1 MMTFLGQADV
11 AESATNS
18 VDEATTF
25 MTTVVE
31 FLKANGS
38 SFVLEIVVALVI
50 LVVGRMVAGS
60 LRNGLKKVMLAR
72 GIDPSLSGFLG
83 SLVYFAIMA
92 FTIIAVIGRFGVQT
106 ASFVAILGAAGFA
119 IGMALQGTL
128 ANFAS
133 GVMLLLF
140 RPFTTGDFIDAGGI
154 VGTVKDI
161 QIFSTTIAT
170 GDNIRVTVPNGQLYG
185 GVIKNYNG
193 YDTRRVDMIMGIG
206 YGSDINKAMDII
218 RELLTNDERVLKDPG
233 ISIAVGELA
242 DSSVNI
248 KVRPWVNA
256 SDYWGVHGDF
266 HKSCKEAFDAA
277 GIDIPFPQTVVH
289 MNKLE
294 D

>member
-1 MMTFLGQADV
+1 MMSFLGQVDV
-11 AESATNS
+11 AGSAAKS
-18 VDEATTF
+18 VAETTTF
-25 MTTVVE
+25 MTTALE
-31 FLKANGS
+31 FLKANGPKYA
-38 SFVLEIVVALVI
+38 LEIIIALVI
-50 LVVGRMVAGS
+50 LVIGRMVAGS
-60 LRNGLKKVMLAR
+60 VRNGLKKVMAAR
-72 GIDPSLSGFLG
+72 GVDHSLSGFLG
-83 SLVYFAIMA
+83 SLVYFGIMA
-92 FTIIAVIGRFGVQT
+92 FTVIAVIGRFGVQT

-193 YDTRRVDMIMGIG
+193 YDTRRVDMVMGIG

-218 RELLTNDERVLKDPG
+218 RELLTNDERVLKEPG
-233 ISIAVGELA
+233 ITIAVGELA

-248 KVRPWVNA
+248 KVRPWVKA
-256 SDYWGVHGDF
+256 SDYWGLHGDF
-266 HKSCKEAFDAA
+266 HKTCKEAFDAG

-294 D
+294 A

>member
-1 MMTFLGQADV
+1 MTFLGQANVTD
-11 AESATNS
+11 SATQG
-18 VDEATTF
+18 VADATSF
-25 MTTVVE
+25 MTTAVQ
-31 FLKANGS
+31 FLKDQGPAYALQIIIA
-38 SFVLEIVVALVI
+38 VLI
-50 LVVGRMVAGS
+50 LLVGRLAAGFLRNSLKKIMVA
-60 LRNGLKKVMLAR
+60 R
-72 GIDPSLSGFLG
+72 GVDHSLSGFLG
-83 SLVYFAIMA
+83 SLVYFSIMA
-92 FTIIAVIGRFGVQT
+92 FTVIAVIGRFGVQT

-185 GVIKNYNG
+185 GVIKNFNG

-206 YGSDINKAMDII
+206 YGSDINKAMEVI
-218 RELLTNDERVLKDPG
+218 RELLENDSRVLKEPG
-233 ISIAVGELA
+233 ITIAVGELA

-256 SDYWGVHGDF
+256 SDYWGLHGDF
-266 HKSCKEAFDAA
+266 HKNCKEAFDAA